1 MKISQRDKGIL
12 MIIIGITILFLYYQF
27 IFLKDRSKVKQLSQ
41 NLAAI
46 EMRHEQ
52 VLENISTL
60 QTRLK
65 TIEQLSTSIAERTNQ
80 LYPTL
85 IQEKIILELDQLLTN
100 HQIQA
105 TISFSEI
112 DAQPITPFT
121 GGV

>member
-85 IQEKIILELDQLLTN
+85 IQ
-100 HQIQA
+100 
-105 TISFSEI
+105 
-112 DAQPITPFT
+112 
-121 GGV
+121 